1 MPACSSSVRST
12 SSVGSPDGNENSWV
26 TCTPTTCSGSR
37 RPGEALASF
46 VRGVIEVDVH
56 SLTVSLAGTFTPTEE
71 LGRLSVHAAELG
83 TALFD
88 RALAAGAVRPELTA
102 DDLSMVFEQVT
113 AVRVSDPARTRELRR
128 RYLALLLD
136 ALRPQ
141 AATGRLPG
149 PPPSAQEIG
158 ARWIPR

>member
-1 MPACSSSVRST
+1 
-12 SSVGSPDGNENSWV
+12 
-26 TCTPTTCSGSR
+26 
-37 RPGEALASF
+37 

-71 LGRLSVHAAELG
+71 LGRLSVHATELG